1 MTPDNKA
8 PLKARLEQKP
18 EGIEW
23 LVKKAH
29 NQNKSISY
37 IVIKSC
43 IDKNKRESTNISIP
57 SYLAKKIS
65 RSEYIKV
72 GVYQDKLYFA
82 ESNKQEGYKITY
94 NSNCKI
100 GSIKIS
106 SSILPISKNK
116 VEEGQYPLKSNRY
129 GFYISLRDKI
139 KGAK

>member
-1 MTPDNKA
+1 MTQNNNTVLRTKPA
-8 PLKARLEQKP
+8 QKP

-23 LVKKAH
+23 IVKKSH

-37 IVIKSC
+37 IVIKYC

-100 GSIKIS
+100 GNIKIS
-106 SSILPISKNK
+106 STILPISKNK
-116 VEEGQYPLKSNRY
+116 IEEGQYPLRSNRY

-139 KGAK
+139 KGVK

>member
-1 MTPDNKA
+1 MTQNNNTVLRTKPV
-8 PLKARLEQKP
+8 QKP

-23 LVKKAH
+23 IVKKSH

-37 IVIKSC
+37 IVIKYC

-100 GSIKIS
+100 GNIKIS
-106 SSILPISKNK
+106 STILPISKNK
-116 VEEGQYPLKSNRY
+116 IEEGQYPLRSNRY

-139 KGAK
+139 KGVK

>member
-1 MTPDNKA
+1 MTQNNNTVLRTKPT
-8 PLKARLEQKP
+8 QKP

-23 LVKKAH
+23 IVKKSH

-37 IVIKSC
+37 IVIKYC

-100 GSIKIS
+100 GNIKIS
-106 SSILPISKNK
+106 STILPISKNK
-116 VEEGQYPLKSNRY
+116 IEEGQYPLRSNRY

-139 KGAK
+139 KGVK